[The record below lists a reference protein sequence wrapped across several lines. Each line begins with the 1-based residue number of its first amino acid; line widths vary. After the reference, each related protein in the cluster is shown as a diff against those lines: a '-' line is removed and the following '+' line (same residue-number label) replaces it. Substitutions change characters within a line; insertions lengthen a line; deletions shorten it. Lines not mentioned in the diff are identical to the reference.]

1 MSLVRPVMQPRPALL
16 VGVGDKPE
24 SMQSHKNNRRKNMKP
39 LDRLSALMK
48 GLKKVLLVGD
58 PATAKTSMVHQAAKQ
73 LGWDVVVFRA
83 SLCERVDFSG
93 AFVPDI
99 VAGVTRLLP
108 MELIAMLKQSTRMI
122 VLFLDE
128 IGQAPT
134 EVQSAVLSLFDK
146 GALPPNVVI
155 WAATN
160 RVNARGV
167 TTIVEPLRSR
177 FDSIYEMPSPTS
189 TEANSTGTLLCSWKE
204 IHKSWVNWALDQG
217 YPAEIVG
224 FHGVTANTVP
234 SPLWAWK
241 PSVDPAVRMPDFR
254 TWESAASL
262 WADGWRDVT
271 TYSAVLGKEVAML
284 FTAFAALREGLP
296 TLDEVWANPDTA
308 LVPTSSN
315 SQYFMAAMLCAS
327 VTKKN
332 GSAFMRYI
340 VRLDKQ
346 TETFAG
352 ATVLDR
358 EVNATPK
365 VAIVSAC
372 AEWQPWFIAHEHL
385 FRLV

>member
-1 MSLVRPVMQPRPALL
+1 
-16 VGVGDKPE
+16 
-24 SMQSHKNNRRKNMKP
+24 MKP
-39 LDRLSALMK
+39 LDRLYALMK
-48 GLKKVLLVGD
+48 GRKKVLLVGD
-58 PATAKTSMVHQAAKQ
+58 PATAKTSMVHQAAKR
-73 LGWDVVVFRA
+73 LGWDVIVFRA

-108 MELIAMLKQSTRMI
+108 MELIATLKRSTRMT

-146 GALPPNVVI
+146 SALPPNVVI

-167 TTIVEPLRSR
+167 TTIVEPLRTR

-204 IHKSWVNWALDQG
+204 IHESWINWALDQG

-284 FTAFAALREGLP
+284 FTAFAELREGLP
-296 TLDEVWANPDTA
+296 TLDEVWAFPDTA
-308 LVPTSSN
+308 LVPTSAN

-372 AEWQPWFIAHEHL
+372 DEWGPWFRAHEHL
-385 FRLV
+385 FQLV

>member
-1 MSLVRPVMQPRPALL
+1 
-16 VGVGDKPE
+16 
-24 SMQSHKNNRRKNMKP
+24 MKP

-48 GLKKVLLVGD
+48 GLKRILLVGD
-58 PATAKTSMVHQAAKQ
+58 TATAKTSMVHQAAKR
-73 LGWDVVVFRA
+73 LGWDVIVFRA

-108 MELIAMLKQSTRMI
+108 MELIATLKRSTRMT

-134 EVQSAVLSLFDK
+134 EVQSAALSLFDK

-167 TTIVEPLRSR
+167 TTIVEPLRTR

-189 TEANSTGTLLCSWKE
+189 TEATSTGTLLCSWEE

-296 TLDEVWANPDTA
+296 TLDEVWADPDTA

>member
-1 MSLVRPVMQPRPALL
+1 
-16 VGVGDKPE
+16 
-24 SMQSHKNNRRKNMKP
+24 MKP
-39 LDRLSALMK
+39 LDRLAALMK
-48 GLKKVLLVGD
+48 GLKRILLVGD
-58 PATAKTSMVHQAAKQ
+58 TATAKTSMVHQASKS
-73 LGWDVVVFRA
+73 LGWDLIVFRA

-108 MELIAMLKQSTRMI
+108 MELIAMLKKSTKMT

-146 GALPPNVVI
+146 GALPPNVII

-167 TTIVEPLRSR
+167 TTIVEPLRTR

-189 TEANSTGTLLCSWKE
+189 TEANSTGTLLCSWEE
-204 IHKSWVNWALDQG
+204 IRQSWMNWAMDEG
-217 YPAEIVG
+217 YPAEITG
-224 FHGVTANTVP
+224 FHAMTANKVP

-241 PSVDPAVRMPDFR
+241 PSLDPAVRMPDFR

-271 TYSAVLGKEVAML
+271 TYSAVLGKEVALL
-284 FTAFAALREGLP
+284 FTSYAALQEGLP
-296 TLDEVWANPDTA
+296 TIDDVWSDPEGA
-308 LVPTSSN
+308 LVPTDSN
-315 SQYFMAAMLCAS
+315 CQYFMAAMLCGAAK
-327 VTKKN
+327 KKN

-346 TETFAG
+346 IELFAG
-352 ATVLDR
+352 TTILDR

-372 AEWQPWFIAHEHL
+372 AEWQPWFIANQHL
-385 FRLV
+385 FRLQ